1 MKVIELK
8 NISVKYDNEYI
19 IENFNIEFEQGK
31 FYTLL
36 GPSGC
41 GKTTILNT
49 IAGFVTPD
57 SGELIL
63 HNENVIDLPASERR
77 VNTVFQD
84 YSLFPHLNV
93 AENIGFGLKLKKQ
106 STKTIN
112 KKVKEMLEL
121 VELSGFEKKQVDELS
136 GGQKQRV
143 AIARALAMDPEVLL
157 LDEPLSAL
165 DYKLRQSM
173 QYMLKQI
180 QEELNITFIFVT
192 HDQEEALVLSDYI
205 YVLKDGII
213 MQSGI
218 AKDIYDEP
226 ENEFVAN
233 FIGQSNILPALMV
246 EDYQVEFLN
255 NRFECVDSGFGTHT
269 KVKVVIRPEDFK
281 INTPSAAVDVK
292 VISSLF
298 KGQHFELLC
307 ETVSEEQLLVHTT
320 LKIEEGA
327 EISLSLDA
335 ADIHVIHDN
344 E

>member
-8 NISVKYDNEYI
+8 NIGISFNGQVI
-19 IENFNIEFEQGK
+19 IEQFDIDFEEGK

-49 IAGFVTPD
+49 IAGFVSPD
-57 SGELIL
+57 NGEVVL
-63 HNENVIDLPASERR
+63 HGENVTNSPAADRR

-93 AENIGFGLKLKKQ
+93 AENIGFGLKLRKLSSKDISQ
-106 STKTIN
+106 
-112 KKVKEMLEL
+112 KVAEMLEL
-121 VELSGFEKKQVDELS
+121 VELQGFDKKRVSELS

-143 AIARALAMDPEVLL
+143 AIARALAMNPEVLL

-173 QYMLKQI
+173 QYMLKSI
-180 QEELNITFIFVT
+180 QEKLNITFIFVT

-205 YVLKDGII
+205 YILKDGKI
-213 MQSGI
+213 MQSGTP
-218 AKDIYDEP
+218 KDIYDEP

-233 FIGQSNILPALMV
+233 FIGQSNIIDGVMI
-246 EDYQVEFLN
+246 EDFKVQFLN
-255 NRFECVDSGFGTHT
+255 QTFECVDSGFGEN
-269 KVKVVIRPEDFK
+269 KKIKVVIRPEDFK
-281 INTPSAAVDVK
+281 INREDQMITGT

-298 KGQHFELLC
+298 KGQQFEIVC
-307 ETVSEEQLLVHTT
+307 STTMEDELLVHTT
-320 LKIEEGA
+320 KQIEEGE

-335 ADIHVIHDN
+335 ADIHVINDS

>member
-1 MKVIELK
+1 MKVIQLK
-8 NISVKYDNEYI
+8 NIDVRFDDRLI
-19 IENFNIEFEQGK
+19 VQDFDIEFLQGK

-49 IAGFVTPD
+49 IAGFVTPEK
-57 SGELIL
+57 GEVIL
-63 HNENVIDLPASERR
+63 HNENVINLPASERR

-93 AENIGFGLKLKKQ
+93 AENIGFGLRLKKFN
-106 STKTIN
+106 N
-112 KKVKEMLEL
+112 KDIKRKVKQMLEL
-121 VELSGFEKKQVDELS
+121 VELEGYEKKRVDELS

-180 QEELNITFIFVT
+180 QQELDITFIFVT

-205 YVLKDGII
+205 YVLNGGKI
-213 MQSGI
+213 MQAGE

-233 FIGQSNILPALMV
+233 FIGHSNIIDAVML
-246 EDYQVEFLN
+246 EDYRVEFLN
-255 NRFECVDSGFGTHT
+255 HRFDCVDSGFGTNTH
-269 KVKVVIRPEDFK
+269 VKVVIRPEDFK
-281 INTPSAAVDVK
+281 INRDDKQLVVDVTT
-292 VISSLF
+292 SLF
-298 KGQHFELLC
+298 KGQHFELVC
-307 ETVSEEQLLVHTT
+307 TTVSGDKLLVHTT
-320 LKIEEGA
+320 LQIEEGS

-335 ADIHVIHDN
+335 ADIHVINVD

>member
-8 NISVKYDNEYI
+8 NIDVKFDNEYVI
-19 IENFNIEFEQGK
+19 KDFNIDFDQGK

-49 IAGFVTPD
+49 IAGFVTPER
-57 SGELIL
+57 GEVIL
-63 HNENVIDLPASERR
+63 HNENVIDKPASERR
-77 VNTVFQD
+77 VNTIFQE

-93 AENIGFGLKLKKQ
+93 FENIAFGLKLRKLD
-106 STKTIN
+106 SRSITTKVT
-112 KKVKEMLEL
+112 EMLEL
-121 VELSGFEKKQVDELS
+121 VELNGFEKKNVDELS

-173 QYMLKQI
+173 QYMLKNI
-180 QEELNITFIFVT
+180 QQQLDITFIFVT

-205 YVLKDGII
+205 YVLKDGNI
-213 MQSGI
+213 MQAGI

-233 FIGQSNILPALMV
+233 FIGQSNIIDGLMIK
-246 EDYQVEFLN
+246 DYQVEFLN
-255 NRFECVDSGFGTHT
+255 HQFDCVDGGFGDNV
-269 KVKVVIRPEDFK
+269 KVKIVIRPEDFK
-281 INTPSAAVDVK
+281 IDRSDRQLEVT

-298 KGQHFELLC
+298 KGQQFELLC
-307 ETVSEEQLLVHTT
+307 ETITGENLLVHTT
-320 LKIEEGA
+320 LQIEEGA

-335 ADIHVIHDN
+335 ADIHVINDS

>member
-8 NISVKYDNEYI
+8 NIDVRFDDKLI
-19 IENFNIEFEQGK
+19 VENFNIDFEQGK

-49 IAGFVTPD
+49 IAGFVTPEK
-57 SGELIL
+57 GEIIL

-93 AENIGFGLKLKKQ
+93 AENVGFGLKLKKLN
-106 STKTIN
+106 SKSIKTK
-112 KKVKEMLEL
+112 VDEMLAL
-121 VELSGFEKKQVDELS
+121 VELTGFEKKRVDELS

-180 QEELNITFIFVT
+180 QQELNITFIFVT
-192 HDQEEALVLSDYI
+192 HDQEEALVLSDFI
-205 YVLKDGII
+205 YVLKDGKI
-213 MQSGI
+213 MQAGI

-233 FIGQSNILPALMV
+233 FIGQSNIIDAIML
-246 EDYQVEFLN
+246 EDYKVEFLN
-255 NRFECVDSGFGTHT
+255 HRFACVDCGFGSNT

-281 INTPSAAVDVK
+281 INREDNQVAVK
-292 VISSLF
+292 VVSSLF
-298 KGQHFELLC
+298 KGQQFELLC
-307 ETVSEEQLLVHTT
+307 KTISEEHLLVHTT
-320 LKIEEGA
+320 IQIEEGA

-335 ADIHVIHDN
+335 ADIHVINDS

>member
-8 NISVKYDNEYI
+8 NISVKYDNQYI

-106 STKTIN
+106 NPKTIN

-213 MQSGI
+213 MQAGI

-246 EDYQVEFLN
+246 EDYQVEFLS
-255 NRFECVDSGFGTHT
+255 NRFECVDSGFGTNT

-281 INTPSAAVDVK
+281 LNTPSADIEVK

-320 LKIEEGA
+320 LKIDEGA

>member
-8 NISVKYDNEYI
+8 EIDVRFDDKLI
-19 IENFNIEFEQGK
+19 IENFNISFFQGK

-49 IAGFVTPD
+49 IAGFVTPEK
-57 SGELIL
+57 GEVIL
-63 HNENVIDLPASERR
+63 HDENVINLPASERR

-93 AENIGFGLKLKKQ
+93 EENIGFGLKIKK
-106 STKTIN
+106 IN
-112 KKVKEMLEL
+112 NKRIKQKVSEMLAL
-121 VELSGFEKKQVDELS
+121 VELSGFEKKRVDELS

-180 QEELNITFIFVT
+180 QQELNITFIFVT
-192 HDQEEALVLSDYI
+192 HDQEEALVLSDFI
-205 YVLKDGII
+205 YVLQDGKI
-213 MQSGI
+213 MQADS
-218 AKDIYDEP
+218 AKNIYDEP
-226 ENEFVAN
+226 ENEFVAS
-233 FIGQSNILPALMV
+233 FIGQSNIIDGIMN
-246 EDYQVEFLN
+246 EDYKVEFLN
-255 NRFECVDSGFGTHT
+255 NHFPCVDQGFGENT
-269 KVKVVIRPEDFK
+269 KVKVIIRPEDFK
-281 INTPSAAVDVK
+281 INRSDNQLQVI

-298 KGQHFELLC
+298 KGQQFELVC
-307 ETVSEEQLLVHTT
+307 ETISEEKLIVHTT
-320 LKIEEGA
+320 KHIKEGS

-335 ADIHVIHDN
+335 ADIHVIN
-344 E
+344 GS